1 MQRDQIWKSL
11 FGDTTPLQSITSPL
25 RLPPT
30 TVSLEN
36 TLNYSYFTTSSESTS
51 IKPPSLTIKED
62 LPIAIETQLQSST
75 LQQMPPPKMGFVP
88 RENTIVDQIRND
100 IRRTQPTSEIV
111 QCNNQLNIST
121 EQLYSRNVSSTD
133 CTHPERTTDNSTVLM
148 ADSSSSTNYHQAPVD
163 QMTPVLSDDRS
174 CLVSSPQLGHRYSDS
189 NTYSHTEVPN
199 ATQHGGVMALQCR
212 GSERCQYTAKHCPGQ
227 LQCTCM
233 SPHNPLPNHKNSFI
247 NNFTHTCF
255 SPPMLDPEAN
265 TILNCSSTDATQF
278 DRLRA
283 EPELKCY

>member
-25 RLPPT
+25 KLPLT
-30 TVSLEN
+30 TVSKP
-36 TLNYSYFTTSSESTS
+36 YFTTSSESTS
-51 IKPPSLTIKED
+51 IRPPS
-62 LPIAIETQLQSST
+62 QVQSPT

-88 RENTIVDQIRND
+88 REKTIVDQIRND

-121 EQLYSRNVSSTD
+121 KQLYSRNVWSTD
-133 CTHPERTTDNSTVLM
+133 CSHPERTTNNSSVLM
-148 ADSSSSTNYHQAPVD
+148 TDSSSNTNYRQAPVD

-174 CLVSSPQLGHRYSDS
+174 CLASSPQLGGHRYSDS
-189 NTYSHTEVPN
+189 NTYSHIEVPN
-199 ATQHGGVMALQCR
+199 TTQHGGVMALQCR
-212 GSERCQYTAKHCPGQ
+212 GSEMCQLTAKHCPGQ

-233 SPHNPLPNHKNSFI
+233 SPHNPLPCHKNSFI
-247 NNFTHTCF
+247 NNCKSFTHTCF
-255 SPPMLDPEAN
+255 SPPMLDPDAN

-278 DRLRA
+278 DSLRA